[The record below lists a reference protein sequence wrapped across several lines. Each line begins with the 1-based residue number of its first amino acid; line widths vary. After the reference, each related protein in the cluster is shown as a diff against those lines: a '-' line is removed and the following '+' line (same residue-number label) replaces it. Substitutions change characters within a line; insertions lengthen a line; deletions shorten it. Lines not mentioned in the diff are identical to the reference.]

1 MKKGDIN
8 YEYAYMISLSRLEIL
23 KVYSPI
29 YDTTFD
35 LLSEEQQKHQ
45 LDVWVE
51 DGDKSLQQ
59 FNENM
64 GFTTVPSKKENME
77 TFRAFV
83 KKKVGAKDV

>member
-1 MKKGDIN
+1 MTKGDIN
-8 YEYAYMISLSRLEIL
+8 YEHTYIIPLARLERL

-35 LLSEEQQKHQ
+35 LMSEEQQKHQ

-59 FNENM
+59 FSENM
-64 GFTTVPSKKENME
+64 EFTTVPSKKRKHGNI
-77 TFRAFV
+77 
-83 KKKVGAKDV
+83 